1 MAQALDLIGAVLVP
15 QGKLRSKGGD
25 RMVKINGE
33 FLDMAGKTLAEY
45 LSATQYD
52 PKRIALEKTARKGS
66 IVAVCGLGGRKRCL
80 HHERADAM

>member
-1 MAQALDLIGAVLVP
+1 MIGAVLVL

-52 PKRIALEKTARKGS
+52 PKRIAVEKTARSSPKGS
-66 IVAVCGLGGRKRCL
+66 TVAAYGLGGRKRCL